1 MSNVVSLPRR
11 HRHCEH
17 RHPALE
23 RLKGIQEAL
32 NKLETTHL
40 CSRTDM
46 SRILNTL
53 DVANK
58 CIRIVLNDFRD
69 VPATA
74 ELIARSAA
82 LNSMIEKA
90 RDKVAALRPCSF

>member
-11 HRHCEH
+11 NRDRED

-23 RLKGIQEAL
+23 RLRGIQEAL
-32 NKLETTHL
+32 NRLDTSHL
-40 CSRTDM
+40 SSRADM
-46 SRILNTL
+46 SRTLNAL

-58 CIRIVLNDFRD
+58 CIRIVLNDYRD

-74 ELIARSAA
+74 ELIEQSAA
-82 LNSMIEKA
+82 LSSLIEEA
-90 RDKVAALRPCSF
+90 RDKVSALRPCLF